1 MKKTFFNLNEK
12 GFSLIELIIVIGI
25 LTIIGVVG
33 FPSFR
38 NLINNALLQVTKTS
52 IVDCYKNCLNNP
64 HETLRLANI
73 PKVSYSSSNCS
84 GEVNANINGE
94 CEISMNMNNGLKIKW
109 PETYQN
115 CIDFKN
121 DNNPGAPPEPLMPL
135 CAAIIPGECG
145 LPPCGDPY
153 WDCNRQC
160 PEQWFKCLSESGG

>member
-1 MKKTFFNLNEK
+1 MKKTFFNSNEK
-12 GFSLIELIIVIGI
+12 GFSLIELITVIGI

-33 FPSFR
+33 FPFFR
-38 NLINNALLQVTKTS
+38 NIINNALLQVTKTS

-64 HETLRLANI
+64 DEPLRLANI

-115 CIDFKN
+115 CVDVRN
-121 DNNPGAPPEPLMPL
+121 DNNPEEPPIPL
-135 CAAIIPGECG
+135 
-145 LPPCGDPY
+145 
-153 WDCNRQC
+153 
-160 PEQWFKCLSESGG
+160 

>member
-1 MKKTFFNLNEK
+1 MKKTFFNSNNK
-12 GFSLIELIIVIGI
+12 GFSLIELILVIGI

-38 NLINNALLQVTKTS
+38 NLINTALLQVTKTS

-64 HETLRLANI
+64 DEPLRLANI

-109 PETYQN
+109 PATYQN
-115 CIDFKN
+115 CVDFRN
-121 DNNPGAPPEPLMPL
+121 DNNPEEPPIPL
-135 CAAIIPGECG
+135 CNAVSPGICG
-145 LPPCGDPY
+145 LPPCGDPM
-153 WDCNRQC
+153 WDCSREC
-160 PEQWFKCLSESGG
+160 PEQWFKCLSEKGG